1 MTGYM
6 WWNGLYGIALWIFY
20 FFMLKMWIEC
30 GLVWIGL
37 DWFGLVWI
45 GVDSS
50 VRSPVWD
57 KGILKCCVV
66 CVEKVS

>member
-1 MTGYM
+1 MVLLCGFF
-6 WWNGLYGIALWIFY
+6 IFSC
-20 FFMLKMWIEC
+20 LRC
-30 GLVWIGL
+30 GLNV